1 MKTNSTQIRIG
12 AAIFVWS
19 FLLIIGIVPSATVQ
33 AQDRNYQYGQDRN
46 DRNDRNR
53 NRRGRNWDNYGNYG
67 GSFDLRQTALN
78 AGYNEGLKDGNAA
91 RQKNRNSDYLNQS
104 VYRKATK
111 DYSSRLGDRE
121 LYRRYFREAYQTGF
135 NDGIN
140 PQDTS
145 YDYNRNR
152 DWNRDNNRDNRDNR
166 DWSRDNNS
174 DQNRG
179 RNWDRYDNY
188 GGSFELRQTALN
200 AGYNEGIKE
209 GRNDRNN
216 SRSDFRN
223 KSAYQKAIT
232 DYSSKLGDRG
242 LYQRY
247 YRAGYENGYYDGLN
261 GN

>member
-1 MKTNSTQIRIG
+1 MKTNSTPKRIG
-12 AAIFVWS
+12 AAIVIWS
-19 FLLIIGIVPSATVQ
+19 FLLIVGIGLSATVQ
-33 AQDRNYQYGQDRN
+33 AQDRNYPYGQDRN

-78 AGYNEGLKDGNAA
+78 AGYNEGLKDGTAA
-91 RQKNRNSDYLNQS
+91 RQRNRNSDYSNQS
-104 VYRKATK
+104 AYRKATK
-111 DYSSRLGDRE
+111 DYSSRLGDRG
-121 LYRRYFREAYQTGF
+121 LYQRYFREAYQTGF
-135 NDGIN
+135 NDGFN
-140 PQDTS
+140 PQAIG
-145 YDYNRNR
+145 YDNNRNR
-152 DWNRDNNRDNRDNR
+152 DWNRDNNRDNRD
-166 DWSRDNNS
+166 WSRDNN
-174 DQNRG
+174 DQNRRG

-188 GGSFELRQTALN
+188 GGSFDLRQTALN

-216 SRSDFRN
+216 NGRSDFRN
-223 KSAYQKAIT
+223 KSAYQKATT